1 MNCIYCGKP
10 IEEHGEGKET
20 DACVMQALGF
30 QLVNISIQNDGV
42 IERWI
47 RGGHSIHTYYARPS
61 VDYGIMHE
69 VINHLTADDNPV
81 EEVTISWSRSYN
93 DWYIGLEGWYP
104 AEGAAPDQYYRVRAD
119 TLPLALCRAV
129 LTLAAVEAGDE

>member
-1 MNCIYCGKP
+1 MNCIYCGKL
-10 IEEHGEGKET
+10 IEGHGEGKET

-81 EEVTISWSRSYN
+81 EDITINWSRSDRN
-93 DWYIGLEGWYP
+93 WHIWLDGWYP
-104 AEGAAPDQYYRVRAD
+104 PESDKPGGSYYVRAD

-129 LTLAAVEAGDE
+129 MTLAAVEAGDE